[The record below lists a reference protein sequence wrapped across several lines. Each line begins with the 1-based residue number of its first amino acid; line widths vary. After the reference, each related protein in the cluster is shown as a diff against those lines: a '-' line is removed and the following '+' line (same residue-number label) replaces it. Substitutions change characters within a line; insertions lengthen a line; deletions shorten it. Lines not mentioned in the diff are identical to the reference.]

1 MREEKIKSEENNE
14 KEVILQG
21 RFSKEFLT
29 TEVENQFFDRKSAK
43 KKPEEIVKHLVGFAN
58 ASGGILVV
66 GVEDNGEL
74 TGFQY
79 IGAHSIEEF
88 KTASIKLLRDTP
100 IMFEVIE
107 VPIENCR
114 NQKDTVLVFDIK
126 PSTKQVIICY
136 DREVYLRIKDETHK
150 LSYEQRRLLEYDKG
164 QRFFEDEEVIDSGLE
179 DIDGELLFSYKQKMG
194 AKDSSDEEILI
205 ARNLLKNGHLTN
217 AGVLLF
223 AKYPTKYIPN
233 ARMKFLRFDGNRFQT
248 GSNFNLI
255 KEITIEGP
263 LPRMIEKAKEV
274 LNSQLRDFQFL
285 SQETGKFEIMPE
297 YPEFA
302 WFEGI
307 VNALVHRD
315 YSVYG
320 DYIRISMY
328 DDRLEIFSPGKLP
341 NIVTLENMKYTRY
354 SRNPRIARILSE
366 FGWVKE
372 LNEGVKRIFSEMEK
386 QFLKFPSYSEPNE
399 NAVQLNLE
407 NNILNRSLRMKENLE
422 QKISQEIFNSLNE
435 DEKLVLYYASMNNHV
450 TVKEMSQYLNRG
462 GTYTRNL
469 LKDLREKNLL
479 KWCGSNAKDPKQ
491 YYYLEI

>member
-1 MREEKIKSEENNE
+1 MREKKIKSEENNE
-14 KEVILQG
+14 KEVILQE

-29 TEVENQFFDRKSAK
+29 TEIEGQFFDRKSAK

-88 KTASIKLLRDTP
+88 KTAPIKLLRDTP

-164 QRFFEDEEVIDSGLE
+164 QRFFEDEEVTDSNLQ
-179 DIDGELLFSYKQKMG
+179 DIDKELLFSYKQKMG
-194 AKDSSDEEILI
+194 AKDSGDEEILI

-274 LNSQLRDFQFL
+274 LNSQLRDF
-285 SQETGKFEIMPE
+285 
-297 YPEFA
+297 
-302 WFEGI
+302 
-307 VNALVHRD
+307 
-315 YSVYG
+315 
-320 DYIRISMY
+320 
-328 DDRLEIFSPGKLP
+328 
-341 NIVTLENMKYTRY
+341 
-354 SRNPRIARILSE
+354 
-366 FGWVKE
+366 
-372 LNEGVKRIFSEMEK
+372 
-386 QFLKFPSYSEPNE
+386 
-399 NAVQLNLE
+399 
-407 NNILNRSLRMKENLE
+407 
-422 QKISQEIFNSLNE
+422 
-435 DEKLVLYYASMNNHV
+435 
-450 TVKEMSQYLNRG
+450 
-462 GTYTRNL
+462 
-469 LKDLREKNLL
+469 
-479 KWCGSNAKDPKQ
+479 
-491 YYYLEI
+491 